1 MTFSVVKIKLHKLL
15 HDFYRNVRQLGN
27 SKPIQGLLCL
37 LSMQEDHM
45 VPGTPTF
52 QLDLAM
58 IGGIRCILVESG
70 RKISRLT
77 DMIEESRESHH
88 AMHPTSRHSASA
100 SPTCSSDESSPSS
113 LDSQSDVCST
123 RSGSTSSVKNNLN
136 GNIPDPKL
144 FSIPLTTKAEYLVIA
159 NQSLWNHM
167 SEEEIISEIEFNK
180 NKKSVL
186 VAKKLTD
193 LAQSHSCKN
202 CLSVIIVRFKWHF
215 TTVGNSRGVGQNERQ
230 KQASELGPLSY
241 CSGSS
246 EYSDMSNPLVSVTT
260 PDSAIDSDR
269 SSRTS
274 TSSTASDSVNGSA
287 SGVGAATNNKS
298 SKDGRTPSN
307 VRRSSEIIVTSPQ
320 KNHSNNNRRGVS
332 NGNGVGSTSA
342 NTKNERNAQSQ
353 RKNSLDEDDEDS
365 VSIANT
371 SISQMSVEQFKC
383 WEYMLEQNTKL
394 LFKKELDSLSKGV
407 FQRNQKL
414 RKSVHFPYQQQQ
426 QQEQSLLTPSTVG
439 KKNKS
444 AQNLF
449 QYPAAQVNKTSSPGF
464 YTLSKAKSLSHLFSG
479 GENGSQAN
487 KSFPAETLQHHG
499 YPQPSASTSV
509 AMTTPHPFI
518 FPSNAHSFTGNFAN
532 KFPAVL
538 NNQAG
543 SSGSAVSNAVA
554 NPTGFL
560 GSVRSNVKKGLVG
573 GPNAAYFGTIQR
585 IVPPAVLA
593 QHQHYPSYY
602 GPAEIQEIKNL
613 DSGDHDSRLKK
624 YWEDKITEL

>member
-1 MTFSVVKIKLHKLL
+1 MH
-15 HDFYRNVRQLGN
+15 
-27 SKPIQGLLCL
+27 
-37 LSMQEDHM
+37 EDPL
-45 VPGTPTF
+45 VSGAPTF

-58 IGGIRCILVESG
+58 IGGIRCLLVESG
-70 RKISRLT
+70 RKVTRIT
-77 DMIEESRESHH
+77 DMVDEGDGGNPMHSRRS
-88 AMHPTSRHSASA
+88 TSA

-123 RSGSTSSVKNNLN
+123 RSGSSLATTKNNLN

-167 SEEEIISEIEFNK
+167 NEEEIISEIEFNK

-202 CLSVIIVRFKWHF
+202 CLSVIIVRFKWHLN
-215 TTVGNSRGVGQNERQ
+215 GRSNGGIGQADRQ
-230 KQASELGPLSY
+230 KVSQQISELGPLSY

-274 TSSTASDSVNGSA
+274 STSSQASDSVNGST
-287 SGVGAATNNKS
+287 SGTGGVSAMKRNPKSNPSSSNTRRPSENN
-298 SKDGRTPSN
+298 G
-307 VRRSSEIIVTSPQ
+307 
-320 KNHSNNNRRGVS
+320 NHSKSQNNNRTRSSAVVS
-332 NGNGVGSTSA
+332 GGPLGSS
-342 NTKNERNAQSQ
+342 NTVSKNERNTHQ
-353 RKNSLDEDDEDS
+353 RKNSLDDDDEAE
-365 VSIANT
+365 VASIANT

-414 RKSVHFPYQQQQ
+414 RKSVHFPYQQADQPAP
-426 QQEQSLLTPSTVG
+426 LLTTGTNG
-439 KKNKS
+439 KKSAKS
-444 AQNLF
+444 TQNLF
-449 QYPAAQVNKTSSPGF
+449 QYPGAQVNKTSSPGF

-479 GENGSQAN
+479 GASQPGDQAS
-487 KSFPAETLQHHG
+487 KVTPAEAIQQG
-499 YPQPSASTSV
+499 YPAPPMTGV
-509 AMTTPHPFI
+509 AMATPHPHPFI
-518 FPSNAHSFTGNFAN
+518 FPSNSHSFSNGFSN

-538 NNQAG
+538 NNASNNGGAATASSAG
-543 SSGSAVSNAVA
+543 SSISNH
-554 NPTGFL
+554 PGFI
-560 GSVRSNVKKGLVG
+560 GSVRSNVKKGLIG

-585 IVPPAVLA
+585 IVPTAVLA
-593 QHQHYPSYY
+593 QHPHYPAYY

-613 DSGDHDSRLKK
+613 DSQDHDSRLKK
-624 YWEDKITEL
+624 YWENKITEL